1 MKHEWNK
8 NNNTSM
14 VVFKIIFF
22 ICAIY
27 FFIMGAALIFI
38 PQLLIKGISG
48 DYANPTIIG
57 ILRGAGGSI
66 IPYSLLYILIA
77 LNPLKRMWALY
88 IIFTANVTAIVL
100 DIGSVII
107 GEYKLSYAMYDIPIE
122 ILSIIGIIIIWVL
135 SRRTIKLK
143 I

>member
-1 MKHEWNK
+1 MNHERK
-8 NNNTSM
+8 KDKNTSM

-38 PQLLIKGISG
+38 PHLIIKGVSEG
-48 DYANPTIIG
+48 YVSPTIIG

-88 IIFTANVTAIVL
+88 IILTANVTAIVL

-107 GEYKLSYAMYDIPIE
+107 GEYKFSYAMYDIPIE
-122 ILSIIGIIIIWVL
+122 MLSIIGIIIIWIL
-135 SRRTIKLK
+135 SRRKIKLK

>member
-38 PQLLIKGISG
+38 PQLLIKGVSG
-48 DYANPTIIG
+48 DYVNPTIIG

-66 IPYSLLYILIA
+66 IPYSLLYVLIA